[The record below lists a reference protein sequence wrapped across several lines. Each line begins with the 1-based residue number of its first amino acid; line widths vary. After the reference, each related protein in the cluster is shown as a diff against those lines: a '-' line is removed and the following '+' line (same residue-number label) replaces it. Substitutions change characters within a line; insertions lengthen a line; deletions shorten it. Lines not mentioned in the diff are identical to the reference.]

1 MRLKKP
7 AIFSKFRRS
16 YKGYMDL
23 LKAGFKEVSDAVK
36 NKKMSAVEVTEFF
49 LNRIEKLNPR
59 LNAFVTINKSAIE
72 EAHKVDEKIRRQES
86 VGPLAG
92 ISFGI
97 KDLLCTKGVK
107 TTAASKILNNFVP
120 PYDASVVQRLKGA
133 GAVVLGKLNLDEFA
147 MGSSTETS
155 FFGKCHNPWDT
166 NFVPGGSSGGSA
178 AAQAARL
185 ALGTIGTDTGG
196 SIRQPASFCGVVGV
210 KPTYGRVSRYGIV
223 AYASSL
229 DQAGPMV
236 SSVEDAALTLEVICG
251 HDEKDGT
258 TSLQNVPQFSKN
270 LSANV
275 KGMKIGLVKE
285 YQRDELHPDITKTYQ
300 DAIAELKKAGVEF
313 VEVSIP
319 LTEFAVPM
327 YYLIAASEASSNL
340 ARYDGVKYGYRS
352 DFKDLSA
359 LSLDDFYSQSRGEG
373 FGKEVKRRIML
384 GTYCLSSGYYE
395 AYYNKACQVRRMLR
409 AQYLE
414 VFKTCDALLSPVTTS
429 PAFKLGERSA
439 DPLKMYLNDI
449 FTTATNLAGLPGMSV
464 PFGMSD
470 EGLPIGIQLTGAH
483 FEEQKILNVAYALQ
497 TMSQIKERTP
507 DVY

>member
-1 MRLKKP
+1 
-7 AIFSKFRRS
+7 
-16 YKGYMDL
+16 MDL
-23 LKAGFKEVSDAVK
+23 KTAGLKEVSDAVK
-36 NKKMSAVEVTEFF
+36 AKKISATEVTKYF
-49 LNRIEKLNPR
+49 LNRIDKYNPE
-59 LNAFVTINKSAIE
+59 LNAYISINTGALE
-72 EAHKVDEKIRRQES
+72 EAAKIDAKISKNET

-92 ISFGI
+92 VTFGI
-97 KDLLCTKGVK
+97 KDLLCTKNLK
-107 TTAASKILNNFVP
+107 TTAASKILNNFIP
-120 PYDASVVQRLKGA
+120 PYDSTVVARLKNA

-155 FFGKCHNPWDT
+155 YFGKCRNPWNTDY
-166 NFVPGGSSGGSA
+166 VPGGSSGGSA
-178 AAQAARL
+178 ASQAARL
-185 ALGTIGTDTGG
+185 SMGTIGTDTGG
-196 SIRQPASFCGVVGV
+196 SIRQPSSFCGIVGV
-210 KPTYGRVSRYGIV
+210 KPTYGRISRYGII

-251 HDEKDGT
+251 HDPKDST
-258 TSLQNVPQFSKN
+258 TSAKKVPEFSKN
-270 LSANV
+270 LSGNI

-285 YQRDELHPDITKTYQ
+285 YQKGELHSDISKTYSA
-300 DAIAELKKAGVEF
+300 AIAELKKSGAEF

-359 LSLDDFYSQSRGEG
+359 MSLDDFYSQSRGEG

-395 AYYNKACQVRRMLR
+395 AYYNKACQVRRLLR
-409 AQYLE
+409 EQYLE
-414 VFKTCDALLSPVTTS
+414 IFKSCDALLSPVTTS
-429 PAFKLGERSA
+429 PAFKIGERSS
-439 DPLKMYLNDI
+439 DPLKMYMNDV

-464 PFGMSD
+464 PFGISE
-470 EGLPIGIQLTGAH
+470 EGLPIGIQLTGSH
-483 FEEQKILNVAYALQ
+483 FEEQKILNIAFALQ
-497 TMSQIKERTP
+497 TMSPIKERVP
-507 DVY
+507 NVY

>member
-1 MRLKKP
+1 
-7 AIFSKFRRS
+7 
-16 YKGYMDL
+16 
-23 LKAGFKEVSDAVK
+23 
-36 NKKMSAVEVTEFF
+36 
-49 LNRIEKLNPR
+49 
-59 LNAFVTINKSAIE
+59 
-72 EAHKVDEKIRRQES
+72 
-86 VGPLAG
+86 
-92 ISFGI
+92 
-97 KDLLCTKGVK
+97 
-107 TTAASKILNNFVP
+107 
-120 PYDASVVQRLKGA
+120 
-133 GAVVLGKLNLDEFA
+133 
-147 MGSSTETS
+147 
-155 FFGKCHNPWDT
+155 
-166 NFVPGGSSGGSA
+166 
-178 AAQAARL
+178 
-185 ALGTIGTDTGG
+185 
-196 SIRQPASFCGVVGV
+196 
-210 KPTYGRVSRYGIV
+210 
-223 AYASSL
+223 
-229 DQAGPMV
+229 MV

-258 TSLQNVPQFSKN
+258 TSLQKVPEFSKE

-285 YQRDELHPDITKTYQ
+285 YQQGELHPGITKTYQ
-300 DAIAELKKAGVEF
+300 AAIAELKKAGAEF
-313 VEVSIP
+313 VDVSIP

-359 LSLDDFYSQSRGEG
+359 LSLDEFYSQSRGEG

-384 GTYCLSSGYYE
+384 GTYCLSSGYYD

-409 AQYLE
+409 EQYLT

-429 PAFKLGERSA
+429 PAFKIGERSA

-464 PFGMSD
+464 PFGLSD

-483 FEEQKILNVAYALQ
+483 FQEQKILNIAYALQ
-497 TMSQIKERTP
+497 AMSPVKERTP

>member
-1 MRLKKP
+1 MDLKK
-7 AIFSKFRRS
+7 
-16 YKGYMDL
+16 
-23 LKAGFKEVSDAVK
+23 AGLKEVSDSVK
-36 NKKMSAVEVTEFF
+36 SKKISAAEVTEFF
-49 LNRIEKLNPR
+49 LDRIEKLNPK
-59 LNAFVTINKSAIE
+59 LNAFISINKAAIE
-72 EAHKVDEKIRRQES
+72 EARKIDEKIRRKEE

-92 ISFGI
+92 VTFGI
-97 KDLLCTKGVK
+97 KDLLCTKGIK
-107 TTAASKILNNFVP
+107 TTAASKILNNFIP
-120 PYDASVVQRLKGA
+120 PYDATVVRRLKGA
-133 GAVVLGKLNLDEFA
+133 DAIVLGKLNLDEFA

-155 FFGKCHNPWDT
+155 FFGRCHNPWNTDY
-166 NFVPGGSSGGSA
+166 VPGGSSGGSG

-185 ALGTIGTDTGG
+185 TQGTIGTDTGG
-196 SIRQPASFCGVVGV
+196 SIRQPASFCGVVGI
-210 KPTYGRVSRYGIV
+210 KPTYGRVSRYGII

-258 TSLQNVPQFSKN
+258 TSLQKVPKFSKE

-285 YQRDELHPDITKTYQ
+285 YQQGELHPDTTKTYR
-300 DAIAELKKAGVEF
+300 DAISELKKAGAEF

-340 ARYDGVKYGYRS
+340 ARYDGVKYGFRS

-359 LSLDDFYSQSRGEG
+359 LSLDDFYSQSRGDG

-384 GTYCLSSGYYE
+384 GTYCLSSGYYD

-409 AQYLE
+409 EQYLT

-429 PAFKLGERSA
+429 PAFKIGERSA
-439 DPLKMYLNDI
+439 DPLKMYLNDV

-464 PFGMSD
+464 PFGLSD

-483 FEEQKILNVAYALQ
+483 FQEQKILNIAYALQ
-497 TMSQIKERTP
+497 AMSPVKERIP

>member
-1 MRLKKP
+1 MDLKK
-7 AIFSKFRRS
+7 
-16 YKGYMDL
+16 
-23 LKAGFKEVSDAVK
+23 AGMKEVSDAVK
-36 NKKMSAVEVTEFF
+36 SKQISATEVTEFF
-49 LNRIEKLNPR
+49 LKRIEDLNPR
-59 LNAFVTINKSAIE
+59 LNAFITINNSAIA
-72 EAHKVDEKIRRQES
+72 EARGIDKKIQNKEN

-92 ISFGI
+92 VAFGI
-97 KDLLCTKGVK
+97 KDLLCTKGIK
-107 TTAASKILNNFVP
+107 TTAASKILSNFIP

-133 GAVVLGKLNLDEFA
+133 GAVILGKLNLDEFA

-155 FFGKCHNPWDT
+155 FFGKCYNPWDT
-166 NFVPGGSSGGSA
+166 DHVPGGSSGGSG

-185 ALGTIGTDTGG
+185 TLGTIGTDTGG
-196 SIRQPASFCGVVGV
+196 SIRQPASFCGVVGI

-236 SSVEDAALTLEVICG
+236 STVEDAALTLEVICG
-251 HDEKDGT
+251 HDQKDGT
-258 TSLQNVPQFSKN
+258 TSLQKVPEFSKN
-270 LSANV
+270 LTKNV

-285 YQRDELHPDITKTYQ
+285 YQQGELHAGISKTYLN
-300 DAIAELKKAGVEF
+300 AVAELKNAGAEF

-384 GTYCLSSGYYE
+384 GTHCLSTGYYD

-409 AQYLE
+409 DQYLE
-414 VFKTCDALLSPVTTS
+414 VFKTCDALLSPVTTT
-429 PAFKLGERSA
+429 PAFKIGERST

-464 PFGMSD
+464 PFGFSE

-483 FEEQKILNVAYALQ
+483 FQEQKILNIAYALQ
-497 TMSQIKERTP
+497 SMSQVKERTP

>member
-1 MRLKKP
+1 MDLKK
-7 AIFSKFRRS
+7 
-16 YKGYMDL
+16 
-23 LKAGFKEVSDAVK
+23 AGLKEVSDSVK
-36 NKKMSAVEVTEFF
+36 SKKISAVEVTEFF
-49 LNRIEKLNPR
+49 LDRIEKLNPR
-59 LNAFVTINKSAIE
+59 LNAFITINKSALE
-72 EAHKVDEKIRRQES
+72 EALKVDEKIQRKED

-92 ISFGI
+92 VTFGI
-97 KDLLCTKGVK
+97 KDLLCTKGMK
-107 TTAASKILNNFVP
+107 TTAASKILNNFIP

-155 FFGKCHNPWDT
+155 FFGKCHNPWNTD
-166 NFVPGGSSGGSA
+166 FVPGGSSGGSG

-185 ALGTIGTDTGG
+185 TLGTIGTDTGG
-196 SIRQPASFCGVVGV
+196 SIRQPASFCGVVGI

-258 TSLQNVPQFSKN
+258 TSLQKVPEFSKE

-285 YQRDELHPDITKTYQ
+285 YQQGELHPGIIKTYLE
-300 DAIAELKKAGVEF
+300 AIAELKKAGAEF

-359 LSLDDFYSQSRGEG
+359 LSLDEFYSQSRGEG

-384 GTYCLSSGYYE
+384 GTYCLSAGYYD

-409 AQYLE
+409 DQYLT

-429 PAFKLGERSA
+429 PAFKIGERST

-464 PFGMSD
+464 PFGLSD

-483 FEEQKILNVAYALQ
+483 FQEQKILNIAYALQ
-497 TMSQIKERTP
+497 AMSPVKERTP